1 MNNKRATK
9 RALLTSVMA
18 LVMCVVMLVG
28 TTFAWFT
35 DTASTGVNKIQAGNL
50 DVALEYATKWD
61 SNGNVTKWENAE
73 GKTLQFKK
81 AAGAP
86 ADEQVLWEP
95 GCRYQLPELRVVN
108 NGNLAL
114 KYIIKVTGIETNHEV
129 VPGEPN
135 LKDVIDWTIKYGT
148 NKVEDNTSD
157 TPVVTGYSLNPGAS
171 DVVTIKGEMD
181 KNAGN
186 EYQGLS
192 IDGVSVTVYAT
203 QMTAE
208 FDSFNNEYDKD
219 AQYPTDADALQN
231 ALTVGGN
238 IVLAGDADPSVAIVA
253 TKTAAI
259 NANGKTIANTSDVWD
274 KAPNSWSLI
283 SARENADLTITGNGT
298 FKAKEND
305 CYAVDV
311 QDSTATVTIEN
322 GTFIGNVHAV
332 YVYEGTANIKG
343 GFYSVQQKYP
353 DASKANEFVLN
364 CYDANY
370 KNGTAKI
377 IVTGGTFVNFDPS
390 NCKAEGAGT
399 NFVATGYKVVS
410 EAHGAD
416 TWYTVVPNTV
426 SDQTELNNAINGATG
441 AVGVQLPAGTYTL
454 PKMDSKDVTIIGTK
468 DTEIDMTQSGII
480 GSQNTGLDL
489 TIEGATVK
497 FANDNYKGVT
507 HSKKL
512 TYKDC
517 TIKGLQFLYADDVEF
532 INCEFVQ
539 ENDDAYHVWTY
550 GAKNVTFTDCKFN
563 STNNSKSVLC
573 YIEGTGNTF
582 TRTFNNCTFTA
593 TGAAEKS
600 AIMINPSANAGSNTY
615 IVSINNCTATGYA
628 ENGISGQTIVG
639 VKETVKDNITV
650 TINGATVYSN

>member
-9 RALLTSVMA
+9 RALLTSVTA
-18 LVMCVVMLVG
+18 LVMCVVMLAG

-50 DVALEYATKWD
+50 DVALEMAVGKKD
-61 SNGNVTKWENAE
+61 SGETIWENAE

-95 GCRYQLPELRVVN
+95 GCTYELPELRVVN
-108 NGNLAL
+108 KGNLAL

-148 NKVEDNTSD
+148 NKVEDNTGD

-454 PKMDSKDVTIIGTK
+454 PSLENKDVTIIGTK
-468 DTEIDMTQSGII
+468 GTVIDM
-480 GSQNTGLDL
+480 
-489 TIEGATVK
+489 EGKINNNATSVAFEGVTVK
-497 FANDNYKGVT
+497 FANETYKGFQHT
-507 HSKKL
+507 GKL

-517 TIKGLQFLYADDVEF
+517 TITGQQFLYANDVEF
-532 INCEFVQ
+532 INCTFVQ
-539 ENDDAYHVWTY
+539 DAVDYNVWTY
-550 GAKNVTFTDCKFN
+550 GAGNVLFKNCTFNCFG
-563 STNNSKSVLC
+563 KSVLIYRESSSVGQTVEFQNC
-573 YIEGTGNTF
+573 KFKASASVAGKAAIEIDSSLLKDDAIYKVVIDQATVDNVTGFDNGSVSKNSVWNNKSGSRATVIVAGNTVL
-582 TRTFNNCTFTA
+582 TA
-593 TGAAEKS
+593 TK
-600 AIMINPSANAGSNTY
+600 
-615 IVSINNCTATGYA
+615 
-628 ENGISGQTIVG
+628 
-639 VKETVKDNITV
+639 
-650 TINGATVYSN
+650 

>member
-1 MNNKRATK
+1 MNNKKATK

-50 DVALEYATKWD
+50 DVALEMNTGTKE
-61 SNGNVTKWENAE
+61 SPNWENAE
-73 GKTLQFKK
+73 GKTLQFKT
-81 AAGAP
+81 
-86 ADEQVLWEP
+86 ADGRTDNILWEP

-108 NGNLAL
+108 KGNLAL
-114 KYIIKVTGIETNHEV
+114 KYMIKVTGIDGSAKLN
-129 VPGEPN
+129 
-135 LKDVIDWTIKYGT
+135 KVIDWTITDSATGDDIVAVAT
-148 NKVEDNTSD
+148 DTS
-157 TPVVTGYSLNPGAS
+157 PAEYKLLNAN
-171 DVVTIKGEMD
+171 DAHTLTIMGEMD

-208 FDSFNNEYDKD
+208 FDSFDNLYDRD

-253 TKTAAI
+253 TKTATI
-259 NANGKTIANTSDVWD
+259 NANGKTIANTGDVWD

-311 QDSTATVTIEN
+311 QDRTATVTIEN
-322 GTFIGNVHAV
+322 GTFIGNIHAV
-332 YVYEGTANIKG
+332 YVYEGTAYING

-364 CYDANY
+364 CYDANREA
-370 KNGTAKI
+370 GTAKI

-390 NCKAEGAGT
+390 NCKAEGDGT
-399 NFVATGYKVVS
+399 NFVAPGYKVVS
-410 EAHGAD
+410 ATHGAD

-454 PKMDSKDVTIIGTK
+454 PTDKMANKDVTIIGTK
-468 DTEIDMTQSGII
+468 DTVIDMK
-480 GSQNTGLDL
+480 NVATGQGTSNAKIAL
-489 TIEGATVK
+489 EGVTVE
-497 FANDNYKGVT
+497 FANEIYKGFQHT
-507 HSKKL
+507 GKL

-563 STNNSKSVLC
+563 STSHSKSVLC

-593 TGAAEKS
+593 AGDAEKS

-615 IVSINNCTATGYA
+615 IVSINNCTAIGYG

-650 TINGATVYSN
+650 TIDGTTVYTHNA

>member
-1 MNNKRATK
+1 MNNKKATK

-18 LVMCVVMLVG
+18 LVMCVVMLAG

-61 SNGNVTKWENAE
+61 NDGKVTKWENAE
-73 GKTLQFKK
+73 GKTLQFKT
-81 AAGAP
+81 
-86 ADEQVLWEP
+86 ADGRTDNILWEP

-148 NKVEDNTSD
+148 NKVENNTSD

-208 FDSFNNEYDKD
+208 FDSIDNKYDKD

-238 IVLAGDADPSVAIVA
+238 IVLAGDADPAAAIVA
-253 TKTAAI
+253 TKTATI
-259 NANGKTIANTSDVWD
+259 NANGKTIANTGDVWD
-274 KAPNSWSLI
+274 TNSNSWSLI

-311 QDSTATVTIEN
+311 QDGATVTIEN
-322 GTFIGNVHAV
+322 GTFIGNIHAV
-332 YVYEGTANIKG
+332 YVLKGTAYIKG

-364 CYDANY
+364 CYDANR
-370 KNGTAKI
+370 KAGTAKI
-377 IVTGGTFVNFDPS
+377 IVTGGTFVNFNPAD
-390 NCKAEGAGT
+390 CKAEGDGT
-399 NFVATGYKVVS
+399 NFVAPGYKVVS
-410 EAHGAD
+410 EVHGAD

-426 SDQTELNNAINGATG
+426 SDQTELNNAISGATG

-454 PKMDSKDVTIIGTK
+454 PTDKMANKDVTIIGTK
-468 DTEIDMTQSGII
+468 DTVIDMK
-480 GSQNTGLDL
+480 NVATGQGTSNAKIAL
-489 TIEGATVK
+489 EGVTVE
-497 FANDNYKGVT
+497 FANANYMGFQHT
-507 HSKKL
+507 GKL

-539 ENDDAYHVWTY
+539 EDVDSYHVWTY

-563 STNNSKSVLC
+563 STSNSKSILC
-573 YIEGTGNTF
+573 YIEGGGNTF
-582 TRTFNNCTFTA
+582 TRTFNRCTFVASGT
-593 TGAAEKS
+593 AEKS
-600 AIMINPSANAGSNTY
+600 AIMINPTANAGAKNTY
-615 IVSINNCTATGYA
+615 TVNINDCTATGYA

-639 VKETVKDNITV
+639 VKETVKDSITV
-650 TINGATVYSN
+650 NINGATVYTH